1 VFKKTDIFLIAYQE
15 KGFFLTSDYG

>member
-1 VFKKTDIFLIAYQE
+1 VFKKTDIFLIAYLE